1 MAGVGKP
8 NNVISIPTSFD
19 NFFKY
24 WFNFLKPFHKMTD
37 REIDVISA
45 FLKKR
50 HALSKVVQDKVLLER
65 ITMSDDTKRE
75 VREECGLSSAHFQLI
90 LSKLKKKGAIS
101 DSGINPKFIPKL
113 TDKGDHF
120 QLLLLFTFK

>member
-45 FLKKR
+45 LLRKR
-50 HALSKVVQDKVLLER
+50 YALSKVVQDRVLLEK
-65 ITMSDDTKRE
+65 ITLSDDTKRE
-75 VREECGLSSAHFQLI
+75 VREECGLSPAHFQLI

>member
-19 NFFKY
+19 DFFRY

-45 FLKKR
+45 LLKKR
-50 HALSKVVQDKVLLER
+50 FALSKVIQDKRLLER
-65 ITMSDDTKRE
+65 ITLSDDTKRE
-75 VREECGLSSAHFQLI
+75 VRQECGLSTAHFQLI
-90 LSKLKKKGAIS
+90 LSKLRKKGAIS
-101 DSGINPKFIPKL
+101 EEGINPKFIPKISE
-113 TDKGDHF
+113 KGDHF